1 MVQDFARWSRRE
13 VRVFGEDG
21 FEAENTGAP
30 KDDVRGGGGLVL
42 GKDLDQGSGLE
53 GALSAEIVC
62 ERGIGG
68 GIEVGRAPQK
78 THRRPQ
84 VVFCTE
90 HLSYEPTEILR
101 SPNFEELAGDLT
113 KVSDE
118 SSNTTSLF
126 QKDHPITPKTN
137 IFRVI

>member
-42 GKDLDQGSGLE
+42 GKGLDQDSGLE

-68 GIEVGRAPQK
+68 GIEVG
-78 THRRPQ
+78 
-84 VVFCTE
+84 
-90 HLSYEPTEILR
+90 LSRSGLPCALDLRETLR
-101 SPNFEELAGDLT
+101 SDGGRGDIGTFQRLASSG
-113 KVSDE
+113 SSSSE
-118 SSNTTSLF
+118 S
-126 QKDHPITPKTN
+126 
-137 IFRVI
+137 